1 MGNYKKIAAP
11 AEPRVELHDALGLT
25 GAEVSINRMA
35 AGTQVPFVHSHK
47 QNEEIYGFLAGR
59 GTMTIDGEPVAV
71 AEGDWMR
78 VAPAAKRQLA
88 AALAKP
94 RTECAQRKTRPEA
107 IVLRAGFSLGR
118 GMSAAYLSLRH
129 SLVMSSSVL
138 PLVSGTSFHT
148 KRAAS
153 THIAP

>member
-1 MGNYKKIAAP
+1 MENYKKIAAP

-47 QNEEIYGFLAGR
+47 QNEEIYGFLGGR

-88 AALAKP
+88 AAADSDLTYICIQVKEGALQQM
-94 RTECAQRKTRPEA
+94 T
-107 IVLRAGFSLGR
+107 AGDAVIPNR
-118 GMSAAYLSLRH
+118 
-129 SLVMSSSVL
+129 
-138 PLVSGTSFHT
+138 
-148 KRAAS
+148 
-153 THIAP
+153 

>member
-1 MGNYKKIAAP
+1 MENYKKIAAP
-11 AEPRVELHDALGLT
+11 AESRVELHDALGLT

-35 AGTQVPFVHSHK
+35 AGTQVPFVHIHK

-88 AALAKP
+88 AAADSDLAYICIQV
-94 RTECAQRKTRPEA
+94 RE
-107 IVLRAGFSLGR
+107 GSLQQ
-118 GMSAAYLSLRH
+118 MTATDA
-129 SLVMSSSVL
+129 V
-138 PLVSGTSFHT
+138 
-148 KRAAS
+148 
-153 THIAP
+153 I